1 MELTTRNKLLLL
13 IGAPI
18 TLLLGYWL
26 LRGAD
31 DDDEEEETSQKM
43 ATSRQTVIDVKVPP
57 KAVGAVIGRQGAMIK
72 EIQQKSGA
80 RVNFTDNKRD
90 SQEERGVVIR
100 GTPEAAQMAEN
111 MIRKIIA
118 ELPVIVTEEMVVPG
132 KCLGRIIGRNGDTIR
147 QMSRTS
153 KAKVYVDRAGD
164 DYRDSERTVT
174 ITGTKENIELA
185 KSMIQEKIDDEELFR
200 AKKAVMEANREQRQK
215 PKPHVQDKQLEG
227 RTDISSSNHDQ
238 ANGGP
243 EHIESLQVHPA
254 VRGWPEGRDYV
265 EVYVSAVANPGLF
278 WVQIV
283 STMSVELDNLV
294 DRITSFYTSEMSQ
307 VCTGLF
313 WVQPLSS
320 MSVELYNLVDRITS
334 FYTSE
339 MSQVCTGLFWVQPLS
354 SMSVELDNLVDRIT
368 SFYTSEMSQ
377 VCTGPFWVQPL
388 SSMSVELDNLVDRIT
403 SFYTS
408 EMSQVCTGLFWV
420 QPLSSMSVE
429 LDNLVD
435 RITSFYTSEMS
446 QGYNVSNPATG
457 DLVAAPFEND
467 TSWYRAKV
475 MGVEGDTLDL
485 LYVDYG
491 DSGYLPCNKV
501 QRMRSEFE
509 TLPFQAIEC
518 HLAHVK
524 PVGKAIF
531 IFIYWY
537 LAIPSYRVPSSSYQ
551 TSR

>member
-31 DDDEEEETSQKM
+31 DEDDEEEETSQKM

-408 EMSQVCTGLFWV
+408 EMSQ
-420 QPLSSMSVE
+420 
-429 LDNLVD
+429 
-435 RITSFYTSEMS
+435 
-446 QGYNVSNPATG
+446 GYNVSNPATG

>member
-13 IGAPI
+13 IGAPT

-26 LRGAD
+26 LSSAD
-31 DDDEEEETSQKM
+31 DDDEEEETAEKM

-72 EIQQKSGA
+72 EIQQISGA

-111 MIRKIIA
+111 MIRKIIG

-153 KAKVYVDRAGD
+153 KAKVYVDRTCD
-164 DYRDSERTVT
+164 DYRESERTVT

-200 AKKAVMEANREQRQK
+200 AKKAVMEANREQRLK
-215 PKPHVQDKQLEG
+215 PKQHVQDKQTEG
-227 RTDISSSNHDQ
+227 RTDMSSSNHDQ
-238 ANGGP
+238 ANGVP
-243 EHIESLQVHPA
+243 EPTELPQVHPA
-254 VRGWPEGRDYV
+254 VRGWPAGRDYI

-278 WVQIV
+278 WVQV
-283 STMSVELDNLV
+283 
-294 DRITSFYTSEMSQ
+294 
-307 VCTGLF
+307 
-313 WVQPLSS
+313 
-320 MSVELYNLVDRITS
+320 
-334 FYTSE
+334 
-339 MSQVCTGLFWVQPLS
+339 LS

-368 SFYTSEMSQ
+368 SFYTSEM
-377 VCTGPFWVQPL
+377 P
-388 SSMSVELDNLVDRIT
+388 
-403 SFYTS
+403 
-408 EMSQVCTGLFWV
+408 
-420 QPLSSMSVE
+420 
-429 LDNLVD
+429 
-435 RITSFYTSEMS
+435 
-446 QGYNVSNPATG
+446 QGYDVSNPSTG

-491 DSGYLPCNKV
+491 DSGYLPFNKV
-501 QRMRSEFE
+501 RRLRSEFE
-509 TLPFQAIEC
+509 ALPFQAIEC
-518 HLAHVK
+518 NLSFVLSDLNLRPCHSKL
-524 PVGKAIF
+524 
-531 IFIYWY
+531 
-537 LAIPSYRVPSSSYQ
+537 
-551 TSR
+551 

>member
-13 IGAPI
+13 IGAPT

-26 LRGAD
+26 LRGTD
-31 DDDEEEETSQKM
+31 DDDEEEETAEKM

-72 EIQQKSGA
+72 EIQQVSGA

-111 MIRKIIA
+111 MIRKIIG

-153 KAKVYVDRAGD
+153 KAKVYVDRTCD
-164 DYRDSERTVT
+164 DYRESERTVT

-215 PKPHVQDKQLEG
+215 PKLHVQDKQSEG
-227 RTDISSSNHDQ
+227 RTDMSSSNHDQ

-243 EHIESLQVHPA
+243 EPTVHPTGPEPTVHPA
-254 VRGWPEGRDYV
+254 VRGWPTGRDYI

-278 WVQIV
+278 WVQI
-283 STMSVELDNLV
+283 
-294 DRITSFYTSEMSQ
+294 
-307 VCTGLF
+307 
-313 WVQPLSS
+313 
-320 MSVELYNLVDRITS
+320 
-334 FYTSE
+334 
-339 MSQVCTGLFWVQPLS
+339 LS

-368 SFYTSEMSQ
+368 SFYTSEM
-377 VCTGPFWVQPL
+377 P
-388 SSMSVELDNLVDRIT
+388 
-403 SFYTS
+403 
-408 EMSQVCTGLFWV
+408 
-420 QPLSSMSVE
+420 
-429 LDNLVD
+429 
-435 RITSFYTSEMS
+435 
-446 QGYNVSNPATG
+446 QGYNVSNPSTG

-485 LYVDYG
+485 LYIDYGDSGYLPYNKVRRLRYRAKVMGVEGDTLDLLYVDYG
-491 DSGYLPCNKV
+491 DSGYLPYNKV
-501 QRMRSEFE
+501 RRLRSEFE
-509 TLPFQAIEC
+509 ALPFQAIEC
-518 HLAHVK
+518 NLAYVK
-524 PVGKAIF
+524 PVGDTWSDDSIEVFDELTYAAKWKVLMAKKINHLQSTSGMG
-531 IFIYWY
+531 I
-537 LAIPSYRVPSSSYQ
+537 VPVLELMDTNTDQDVNIAQEMVKRGYAVWDESEMS
-551 TSR
+551 

>member
-13 IGAPI
+13 IGAPT

-26 LRGAD
+26 LRSAD
-31 DDDEEEETSQKM
+31 DDDEEEETAEKM

-72 EIQQKSGA
+72 EIQQVSGA

-111 MIRKIIA
+111 MIRKIIG

-153 KAKVYVDRAGD
+153 KAKVYVDRTCD
-164 DYRDSERTVT
+164 DYRESERTVT

-215 PKPHVQDKQLEG
+215 PKQHVQDKQSEG
-227 RTDISSSNHDQ
+227 RTDMSSSNHDQ

-243 EHIESLQVHPA
+243 ELSESPQVHPA
-254 VRGWPEGRDYV
+254 VRGWPAGRDYI

-278 WVQIV
+278 WVQI
-283 STMSVELDNLV
+283 
-294 DRITSFYTSEMSQ
+294 
-307 VCTGLF
+307 
-313 WVQPLSS
+313 
-320 MSVELYNLVDRITS
+320 
-334 FYTSE
+334 
-339 MSQVCTGLFWVQPLS
+339 LS

-368 SFYTSEMSQ
+368 SFYTSEM
-377 VCTGPFWVQPL
+377 P
-388 SSMSVELDNLVDRIT
+388 
-403 SFYTS
+403 
-408 EMSQVCTGLFWV
+408 
-420 QPLSSMSVE
+420 
-429 LDNLVD
+429 
-435 RITSFYTSEMS
+435 
-446 QGYNVSNPATG
+446 QGYDVSNPKTG

-475 MGVEGDTLDL
+475 MGVEGETLDL

-491 DSGYLPCNKV
+491 DSGYLPYNKV
-501 QRMRSEFE
+501 RRLRSEFE
-509 TLPFQAIEC
+509 ALPFQAIEC
-518 HLAHVK
+518 NLAHVK
-524 PVGKAIF
+524 PVGDTWSEDSIEVFDELTYAAKWKVLMAKKIDHHQSSMG
-531 IFIYWY
+531 I
-537 LAIPSYRVPSSSYQ
+537 VPVLELMDTNTDQDVNIAQEMVKRGYAMWDESD
-551 TSR
+551 

>member
-13 IGAPI
+13 IGAPT

-26 LRGAD
+26 LSSAD
-31 DDDEEEETSQKM
+31 DDDEEEETAEKM

-72 EIQQKSGA
+72 EIQQISGA

-111 MIRKIIA
+111 MIRKIIG

-153 KAKVYVDRAGD
+153 KAKVYVDRTCD
-164 DYRDSERTVT
+164 DYRESERTVT

-200 AKKAVMEANREQRQK
+200 AKKAVMEANREQRLK
-215 PKPHVQDKQLEG
+215 PKQHVQDKQTEG
-227 RTDISSSNHDQ
+227 RTDMSSSNHDQ
-238 ANGGP
+238 ANGVP
-243 EHIESLQVHPA
+243 EPTELPQVHPA
-254 VRGWPEGRDYV
+254 VRGWPAGRDYI

-278 WVQIV
+278 WVQV
-283 STMSVELDNLV
+283 
-294 DRITSFYTSEMSQ
+294 
-307 VCTGLF
+307 
-313 WVQPLSS
+313 
-320 MSVELYNLVDRITS
+320 
-334 FYTSE
+334 
-339 MSQVCTGLFWVQPLS
+339 LS

-368 SFYTSEMSQ
+368 SFYTSEM
-377 VCTGPFWVQPL
+377 P
-388 SSMSVELDNLVDRIT
+388 
-403 SFYTS
+403 
-408 EMSQVCTGLFWV
+408 
-420 QPLSSMSVE
+420 
-429 LDNLVD
+429 
-435 RITSFYTSEMS
+435 
-446 QGYNVSNPATG
+446 QGYDVSNPSTG

-491 DSGYLPCNKV
+491 DSGYLPFNKV
-501 QRMRSEFE
+501 RRLRSEFE
-509 TLPFQAIEC
+509 ALPFQAIEC
-518 HLAHVK
+518 NLAHVK
-524 PVGKAIF
+524 PVGDTWSEDSIEVFDELTYAAKWRVLMAKKINHHQSTSG
-531 IFIYWY
+531 I
-537 LAIPSYRVPSSSYQ
+537 IPVLELMDTNTDQDVNIAQEMVKRGYAVWDESEMS
-551 TSR
+551 

>member
-13 IGAPI
+13 IGAPT

-26 LRGAD
+26 LRSAD
-31 DDDEEEETSQKM
+31 DDDEEEETAEKM

-72 EIQQKSGA
+72 EIQQISGA
-80 RVNFTDNKRD
+80 KVNFTDNKRD

-111 MIRKIIA
+111 MIRKIIG

-153 KAKVYVDRAGD
+153 KAKVYVDRTCD
-164 DYRDSERTVT
+164 DYRESERTVT

-215 PKPHVQDKQLEG
+215 PKQHVQDKQTEG
-227 RTDISSSNHDQ
+227 RTDMSSSYHDE
-238 ANGGP
+238 ANGVP
-243 EHIESLQVHPA
+243 EPTELQQVHPA
-254 VRGWPEGRDYV
+254 VRGWPAGRDYI

-278 WVQIV
+278 WVQI
-283 STMSVELDNLV
+283 
-294 DRITSFYTSEMSQ
+294 
-307 VCTGLF
+307 
-313 WVQPLSS
+313 
-320 MSVELYNLVDRITS
+320 
-334 FYTSE
+334 
-339 MSQVCTGLFWVQPLS
+339 LS

-368 SFYTSEMSQ
+368 SFYTSEM
-377 VCTGPFWVQPL
+377 P
-388 SSMSVELDNLVDRIT
+388 
-403 SFYTS
+403 
-408 EMSQVCTGLFWV
+408 
-420 QPLSSMSVE
+420 
-429 LDNLVD
+429 
-435 RITSFYTSEMS
+435 
-446 QGYNVSNPATG
+446 QGYDVSNPSTG

-491 DSGYLPCNKV
+491 DSGYLPFNKV
-501 QRMRSEFE
+501 RRLRSEFE
-509 TLPFQAIEC
+509 ALPFQAIEC
-518 HLAHVK
+518 NLAHVK
-524 PVGKAIF
+524 PVGDTWSEDSIEVFDELTYAAKWKVLMAKKINHHQSSMG
-531 IFIYWY
+531 I
-537 LAIPSYRVPSSSYQ
+537 IPVLELMDTNTDKDVNIAQEMVKRGYAMWDESD
-551 TSR
+551 

>member
-1 MELTTRNKLLLL
+1 MVLTTRNKLLLL
-13 IGAPI
+13 IGAPT

-31 DDDEEEETSQKM
+31 DEDDEEEETSQKM

-80 RVNFTDNKRD
+80 RVNFTDNNRD

-132 KCLGRIIGRNGDTIR
+132 KCLGRIIGRNGETIR

-153 KAKVYVDRAGD
+153 KAKVYVDRSAGD
-164 DYRDSERTVT
+164 YRESERTVT

-215 PKPHVQDKQLEG
+215 PKQHVHDKQFEG
-227 RTDISSSNHDQ
+227 RTDMSSSNHDQ

-243 EHIESLQVHPA
+243 ESTESQQVHPA
-254 VRGWPEGRDYV
+254 VRGWPEGRDYI

-278 WVQIV
+278 WVQI
-283 STMSVELDNLV
+283 
-294 DRITSFYTSEMSQ
+294 
-307 VCTGLF
+307 
-313 WVQPLSS
+313 
-320 MSVELYNLVDRITS
+320 
-334 FYTSE
+334 
-339 MSQVCTGLFWVQPLS
+339 LS

-368 SFYTSEMSQ
+368 SFYTTEM
-377 VCTGPFWVQPL
+377 L
-388 SSMSVELDNLVDRIT
+388 
-403 SFYTS
+403 
-408 EMSQVCTGLFWV
+408 
-420 QPLSSMSVE
+420 
-429 LDNLVD
+429 
-435 RITSFYTSEMS
+435 
-446 QGYNVSNPATG
+446 QGYNVSNLVAG

-501 QRMRSEFE
+501 RRMRSEFE
-509 TLPFQAIEC
+509 ALPFQAIEC
-518 HLAHVK
+518 HLAHIK
-524 PVGKAIF
+524 PVGDTWSEDSIEVFDELTYAAKWKVLMAKKINH
-531 IFIYWY
+531 
-537 LAIPSYRVPSSSYQ
+537 RQ
-551 TSR
+551 TSMGIVPVLELMDTNTDQDVNIAQEMVKRGYAVWDESEMFD